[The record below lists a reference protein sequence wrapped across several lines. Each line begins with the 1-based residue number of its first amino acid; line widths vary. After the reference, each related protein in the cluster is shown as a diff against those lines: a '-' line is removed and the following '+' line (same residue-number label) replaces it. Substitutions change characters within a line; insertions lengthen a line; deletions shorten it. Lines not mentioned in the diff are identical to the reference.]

1 MFDIEI
7 HEEALKEIQE
17 LPPALQSKMTRQID
31 KLVAFG
37 TTLREPDTKPIRDGF
52 FELRAKAG
60 DIGRAIYVYQ
70 KGRRVFILKVFVKDT
85 AKLPPAMLN
94 AAANRLEEMLNGN

>member
-1 MFDIEI
+1 MFNIEI
-7 HEEALKEIQE
+7 HRDALEEIQK

-31 KLVAFG
+31 KLASFG
-37 TTLREPDTKPIRDGF
+37 TRLREPDTKPIKEGF

-70 KGRRVFILKVFVKDT
+70 KGKRIFILKVFTKST
-85 AKLPPAMLN
+85 AKLPSAMII
-94 AAANRLEEMLNGN
+94 AAVNRLEEMLNDN

>member
-17 LPPALQSKMTRQID
+17 LPAALQSKMTRQID
-31 KLVAFG
+31 KLAVFG
-37 TTLREPDTKPIRDGF
+37 TTLRKPDTKPIKDGF

-70 KGRRVFILKVFVKDT
+70 KGRRVFILKVFIKDT
-85 AKLPPAMLN
+85 VKLPPAILN
-94 AAANRLEEMLNGN
+94 AAANRLEEMLNDN

>member
-7 HEEALKEIQE
+7 HEDALKEIQG
-17 LPPALQSKMTRQID
+17 LPAPLQSKMTRQLD
-31 KLVAFG
+31 KLGMFG

-52 FELRAKAG
+52 FELRAKKG
-60 DIGRAIYVYQ
+60 GIGRAIYVYQ
-70 KGRRVFILKVFVKDT
+70 KGKRIFILKVFVKET
-85 AKLPPAMLN
+85 AKLPPAMLK